1 MIEEPPIICFLYS
14 HTRIHQKLLLHDW
27 KAPRRY
33 FMMLWFQISS
43 LFSHKLSLESYNP
56 HLHQTPLEPCGG
68 GGNWLA
74 LILTLLWISLLSI
87 SRWKKQNLV
96 TFVSYCV
103 PETTIPTGL
112 RVKGS
117 STKYGLNS
125 QSLLHLLQMLK
136 FTVFIKKEGL
146 FKRKAK
152 WHGSLL
158 LFILVWKKFYLH
170 RNGMVDTYIVFI
182 YMCIPM
188 CIWVS

>member
-1 MIEEPPIICFLYS
+1 MYYDYNCLKHQFIIFLLIFNW
-14 HTRIHQKLLLHDW
+14 RIV
-27 KAPRRY
+27 A
-33 FMMLWFQISS
+33 FQHCVGFCQTSTWI
-43 LFSHKLSLESYNP
+43 KLSLESYNP

-103 PETTIPTGL
+103 PETTIPTGI
-112 RVKGS
+112 RVKRS

-170 RNGMVDTYIVFI
+170 RDGMVDTYIVFI